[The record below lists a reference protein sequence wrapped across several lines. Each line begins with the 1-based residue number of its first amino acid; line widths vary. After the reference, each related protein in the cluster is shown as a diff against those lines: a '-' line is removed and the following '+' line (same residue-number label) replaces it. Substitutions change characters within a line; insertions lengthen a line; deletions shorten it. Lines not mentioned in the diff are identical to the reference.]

1 MQLKDQESTL
11 QYIHISIP
19 EILLGHIK
27 SKNSWQNYDQE
38 WSYRLDPP
46 HASHPFQRDLYIIKS
61 KNIEQEDIKLLLD
74 NIINKNNKE
83 TQNIEGAKKI
93 IKEIISEPSKLI
105 SNNFSTQI
113 EELLLDREKEYHYL
127 VCKNYKII
135 YSVDKENKQIQ
146 IADVFDTRQNP
157 VKLKRTK

>member
-61 KNIEQEDIKLLLD
+61 NNIEQEDIKLLLD
-74 NIINKNNKE
+74 NIIIKNNKE

-93 IKEIISEPSKLI
+93 IKEILNL
-105 SNNFSTQI
+105 SNNIPI
-113 EELLLDREKEYHYL
+113 ENWLEDTGNRSIIESMID
-127 VCKNYKII
+127 KNKI
-135 YSVDKENKQIQ
+135 
-146 IADVFDTRQNP
+146 
-157 VKLKRTK
+157 KLMDII

>member
-74 NIINKNNKE
+74 NIIIKNNKE

-93 IKEIISEPSKLI
+93 IKEILDL
-105 SNNFSTQI
+105 SNNIPI
-113 EELLLDREKEYHYL
+113 ENWLEDTGNRSIIESMLD
-127 VCKNYKII
+127 KNKI
-135 YSVDKENKQIQ
+135 
-146 IADVFDTRQNP
+146 
-157 VKLKRTK
+157 KLMDII

>member
-74 NIINKNNKE
+74 NIIIKNNKE
-83 TQNIEGAKKI
+83 TQNTEGAKKI
-93 IKEIISEPSKLI
+93 IKEILDL
-105 SNNFSTQI
+105 SNNIPI
-113 EELLLDREKEYHYL
+113 ENWLEDTGNRSIIQSMLD
-127 VCKNYKII
+127 KNKI
-135 YSVDKENKQIQ
+135 
-146 IADVFDTRQNP
+146 
-157 VKLKRTK
+157 KLMDII